1 MATVEDHRLARDL
14 ARGAGDL
21 LIRLRDRLVAS
32 GVAVDT
38 IRSCGDLAAHQY
50 LIDRLRAE
58 RPDDAVLSEEHA
70 ADERS
75 DRSRLTASRVWIV
88 DPLDGTR
95 EYGEGRDDFAVHVA
109 LVEGHR
115 PTAGAVAIP
124 AEGLVFDTLEPPRL
138 PDRAPRS
145 ANDPLRIAVS
155 RSRPPALADTLVAD
169 LGADT
174 VPMGSAG
181 VKVVAVVR
189 GLADAYVHA
198 GGQFQWDNCAPAAVA
213 LAAGVTC
220 TRLDGSE
227 LSYNDPDLSVPDLL
241 VCRPELLELL
251 RSGLDGIEAREPG
264 AVRPPVERG

>member
-1 MATVEDHRLARDL
+1 M
-14 ARGAGDL
+14 
-21 LIRLRDRLVAS
+21 
-32 GVAVDT
+32 
-38 IRSCGDLAAHQY
+38 
-50 LIDRLRAE
+50 
-58 RPDDAVLSEEHA
+58 
-70 ADERS
+70 
-75 DRSRLTASRVWIV
+75 
-88 DPLDGTR
+88 
-95 EYGEGRDDFAVHVA
+95 HVA

-138 PDRAPRS
+138 PDRTPPS
-145 ANDPLRIAVS
+145 TNDPLRIAVS

-227 LSYNDPDLSVPDLL
+227 LSYNEPELSVPDLL
-241 VCRPELLELL
+241 VCRPELLTLL

-264 AVRPPVERG
+264 AVRPPAERG

>member
-1 MATVEDHRLARDL
+1 MATVEDHRLAREL
-14 ARGAGDL
+14 ATGAGDL

-32 GVAVDT
+32 GADVDT
-38 IRSCGDLAAHQY
+38 IRTCGDLAAHHY
-50 LIDRLRAE
+50 LVDRLRAE

-70 ADERS
+70 AEEHS

-109 LVEGHR
+109 LVENHR
-115 PTAGAVAIP
+115 PTAGAVALP
-124 AEGLVFDTLEPPRL
+124 AEGIVFDTLDPPRL
-138 PDRAPRS
+138 PERTDRA
-145 ANDPLRIAVS
+145 ADAPLRIAVS

-169 LGADT
+169 LGAGT

-227 LSYNDPDLSVPDLL
+227 LSYNGPDLSVPDLL
-241 VCRPELLELL
+241 VCRPELLDLL
-251 RSGLDGIEAREPG
+251 RSELDEIEAREPG
-264 AVRPPVERG
+264 AVRPPAERG